1 MNNVYARKSYIKLLT
16 IYNLMVFIPNLLSQ
30 NLIEG
35 SLLYQQSL
43 ILLNTLLA
51 IQQLNQTLAIYWNK
65 TED

>member
-16 IYNLMVFIPNLLSQ
+16 VYNLMVFIPNLLSQ
-30 NLIEG
+30 NLIKG